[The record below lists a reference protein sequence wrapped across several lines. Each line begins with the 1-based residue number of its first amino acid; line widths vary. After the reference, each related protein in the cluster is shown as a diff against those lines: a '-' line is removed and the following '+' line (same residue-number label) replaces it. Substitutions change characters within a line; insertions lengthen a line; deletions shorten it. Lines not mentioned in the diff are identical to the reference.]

1 MATPFTSTEI
11 KYPVGLPLADQ
22 FQCGLSIDFCICSH
36 SPCPVPFRLLHPG
49 STPDQD
55 QACVREE
62 EEKEADAF
70 WQLGANGRGISAFR
84 EGEILILFLG
94 TFGGEKRSAFIRLID
109 LRSGSFHKTPM
120 LSQQP
125 DGSLKGSRQTDFH
138 MS

>member
-1 MATPFTSTEI
+1 M
-11 KYPVGLPLADQ
+11 K
-22 FQCGLSIDFCICSH
+22 
-36 SPCPVPFRLLHPG
+36 
-49 STPDQD
+49 
-55 QACVREE
+55 EE
-62 EEKEADAF
+62 EKKEADAF

-94 TFGGEKRSAFIRLID
+94 TFGGNKRSAFVRLID

-125 DGSLKGSRQTDFH
+125 GGSLKGRRQTDFH